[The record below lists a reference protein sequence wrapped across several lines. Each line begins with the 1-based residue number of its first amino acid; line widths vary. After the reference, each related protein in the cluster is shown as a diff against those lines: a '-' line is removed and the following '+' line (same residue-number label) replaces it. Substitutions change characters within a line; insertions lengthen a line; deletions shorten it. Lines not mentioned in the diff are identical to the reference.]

1 MTGDGAQ
8 QSSTPASGKPTGD
21 LNPHG
26 MPERSRVDRDAV
38 KPRRRSRRRGRG
50 EELMV
55 PEAEF
60 RSYYGRPIIKAP
72 VWKNPDVPLYLF
84 LGGLAGSS
92 SVLAAMAS
100 ATDRPTLRRSGRY
113 AALGGALGGTVFL
126 IHDLHRPSRF
136 LHMLRVFKPTSPLSV
151 GSWILSP
158 FAAFATATAAAEAVE
173 GYLAGRSGGQFVKQ
187 AGNAAGV
194 ATAVVGPALATY
206 TAVLFSNTAVP
217 TWHEAHR
224 HLPVLFAGSSAAAG
238 GGLGLMFASV
248 RDNEPAARLAV
259 AGAVVEL
266 ATERKMTS
274 DLGLLADV
282 YEKGRAKTLL
292 TISKACLVAGALG
305 AVVGRRK
312 RWSAA
317 LSGAALMAGSALT
330 RFAVF
335 DAGIASANDP
345 AHIVVPQRER
355 IRRREEAVQAGTTPP
370 DRKYVPAAGS

>member
-1 MTGDGAQ
+1 MTGV
-8 QSSTPASGKPTGD
+8 PTED

-26 MPERSRVDRDAV
+26 MPERRGVDHDAV
-38 KPRRRSRRRGRG
+38 KPRRRRKGRKG
-50 EELMV
+50 EQLMV

-100 ATDRPTLRRSGRY
+100 ATDRPSLRRAGRY
-113 AALGGALGGTVFL
+113 AAVGGAMGGTVFL

-158 FAAFATATAAAEAVE
+158 FAAFATATAAAEALE
-173 GYLAGRSGGQFVKQ
+173 GYLGSRRGGRFVHQ

-238 GGLGLMFASV
+238 GGLGLVFAST

-266 ATERKMTS
+266 ATERKMTQ
-274 DLGLLADV
+274 DLGMLADV

-292 TISKACLVAGALG
+292 TISKACLVAGAVG
-305 AVVGRRK
+305 AAVGRRK

-317 LSGAALMAGSALT
+317 LSGVALMTGSALT

-355 IRRREEAVQAGTTPP
+355 IRRREEAVQAGSTPP
-370 DRKYVPAAGS
+370 DRKFVPAAGS

>member
-1 MTGDGAQ
+1 MTE
-8 QSSTPASGKPTGD
+8 D
-21 LNPHG
+21 LNPQ
-26 MPERSRVDRDAV
+26 MPERSRIDHDQV
-38 KPRRRSRRRGRG
+38 KPRRGRG
-50 EELMV
+50 GKGEQLQV

-92 SVLAAMAS
+92 SVLAAMAQ
-100 ATDRPTLRRSGRY
+100 ATGRPSLRRAGRL
-113 AALGGALGGTVFL
+113 AAAGGAAGGTVFL

-136 LHMLRVFKPTSPLSV
+136 LHMLRVLKPTSPLSV
-151 GSWILSP
+151 GTWILSP
-158 FAAFATATAAAEAVE
+158 FATFAAATAATEVVGWWRGERRAEGWIE
-173 GYLAGRSGGQFVKQ
+173 RAGDVT
-187 AGNAAGV
+187 GV
-194 ATAVVGPALATY
+194 AAAAIGPALATY

-224 HLPVLFAGSSAAAG
+224 HLPVLFGSSAAAAG
-238 GGLGLMFASV
+238 GGFGLVFASV
-248 RDNEPAARLAV
+248 EDNEPAARLGV
-259 AGAVVEL
+259 LGAVVEL
-266 ATERKMTS
+266 ATDQKMQH

-282 YEKGRAKTLL
+282 YEKGRAKTLM
-292 TISKACLVAGALG
+292 TASKACLAAGAVG
-305 AVVGRRK
+305 AVVGRRR
-312 RWSAA
+312 RWSSA
-317 LSGAALMAGSALT
+317 LSGLALLTGSALT

-370 DRKYVPAAGS
+370 DRRYVPAAGS

>member
-1 MTGDGAQ
+1 MTG
-8 QSSTPASGKPTGD
+8 TPTED
-21 LNPHG
+21 TNPHG
-26 MPERSRVDRDAV
+26 MPERMRVDRDAV
-38 KPRRRSRRRGRG
+38 KPRRGGRRGGRG
-50 EELMV
+50 EQLQV

-100 ATDRPTLRRSGRY
+100 ATDRPTLRRAGRY
-113 AALGGALGGTVFL
+113 AAVGSAMGGTVFL

-158 FAAFATATAAAEAVE
+158 FAAFATATAGAEALE
-173 GYLAGRSGGQFVKQ
+173 SYLGGRRGGRFVKR
-187 AGNAAGV
+187 AGDAAGV
-194 ATAVVGPALATY
+194 ASAVVGPALATY

-238 GGLGLMFASV
+238 GGFGLLFAST

-259 AGAVVEL
+259 VGAAVEL
-266 ATERKMTS
+266 ATDRKMTQ
-274 DLGLLADV
+274 DLGMLADV
-282 YEKGRAKTLL
+282 YEKGRAKTLMTL
-292 TISKACLVAGALG
+292 SKACLAAGAVG
-305 AVVGRRK
+305 AVVGLRR

-355 IRRREEAVQAGTTPP
+355 IRQREQAVTEGTTPP
-370 DRKYVPAAGS
+370 DRRFVPAAGN